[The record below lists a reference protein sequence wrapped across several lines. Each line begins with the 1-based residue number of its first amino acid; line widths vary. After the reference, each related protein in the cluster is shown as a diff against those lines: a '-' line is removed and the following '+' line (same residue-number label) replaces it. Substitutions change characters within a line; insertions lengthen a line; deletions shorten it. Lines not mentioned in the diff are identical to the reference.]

1 MRSQSI
7 KRSLLATL
15 LTTAAMTTQGF
26 AQTAET
32 ASDEENPQV
41 QDTITVI
48 GQSLYNNRVNAL
60 KSPTL
65 IIDVPQSLSITT
77 ADQII
82 EQGFDSIGD
91 IVLYTPGLTQS
102 QGEGHRDAVVFRGVR
117 STADFFIDGVRDD
130 VQYYRSLYNLEQVEV
145 LRGPNA
151 LFFGRGGT
159 GGVINRVTKKGS
171 LEENFVGYKASVD
184 TFGAFDASIDINQV
198 ISDNVALRVNAYYE
212 SLNNHRDFFDGERFG
227 INPTLFVELTPST
240 TLNLSYEYVDNQRFV
255 DRGIPS
261 VNGEPAAETIDAIAD
276 ITFSDPEFA
285 NTTLEAN
292 IFRATLDHQFSDNIK
307 GNVSV
312 SYGDFDKLYANIF
325 ASDDFVVNTTDPN
338 ILGTVELDGYVDTT
352 QRDSFTLSTNLI
364 GEFETGSILHSIV
377 LGGEFSDTDNDN
389 DRLNAFFSTQAAAR
403 AEEIALFGS
412 SDIRTDQAVFN
423 VFAGP
428 SDQAIDL
435 NFGIGTVAGVDF
447 GNGVTIADGAPVVV
461 SFGDFNVPNAD
472 VASSAILNDDTEA
485 NVTVFSAF
493 IQDEIAITDWLDL
506 VLGVRYDSFD
516 ITVNN
521 IETFINTGVEEILTR
536 RDDNIAPRVGLVLKP
551 RENISLYGS
560 FSETFLPRSGEQ
572 FADINPPD
580 DALDPNESTN
590 LEVGLKWDFA
600 ERLSFTFAAFDIEN
614 SSPQEN
620 DADPGTLDVID
631 SEVRGI
637 EAQIQG
643 NLTDK
648 WYISAG
654 YSFLEG
660 NQVDVVTVDGVET
673 VQDAVAA
680 DGSTL
685 RLRELPQNTF
695 NLWTTYDVT
704 PKFGLG
710 FGLTYQDESFAGF
723 SNEVTLPSF
732 TRLDATAYYNLNENL
747 RLQVNIEN
755 LTDTEYF
762 PNSHTDNNITV
773 GAPLNAKFTI
783 SGRF

>member
-1 MRSQSI
+1 MQYLTS
-7 KRSLLATL
+7 KLMGATALSLLL
-15 LTTAAMTTQGF
+15 SSAAAL
-26 AQTAET
+26 AQTAGEDAEQGT
-32 ASDEENPQV
+32 TL
-41 QDTITVI
+41 DTIEVR
-48 GQSLYNNRVNAL
+48 GQYLYTDEVNAL
-60 KSPTL
+60 RSPTP

-77 ADQII
+77 AEQILV
-82 EQGFDSIGD
+82 QGFDSIGD

-171 LEENFVGYKASVD
+171 LDEDFVGYKASVD
-184 TFGAFDASIDINQV
+184 TFGAFDFAIDVNEV
-198 ISDNVALRVNAYYE
+198 LTERAAFRVNAYFE
-212 SLNNHRDFFDGERFG
+212 RLNNHRDFFDGERFG
-227 INPTLFVELTPST
+227 VNPTLFYEVSPST
-240 TLNLSYEYVDNQRFV
+240 SLNLSYEYVNNERFV

-261 VNGEPAAETIDAIAD
+261 LNGEPAFDLVD
-276 ITFSDPEFA
+276 ITFSDAEFA
-285 NTTLEAN
+285 TSTLEAH
-292 IFRATLDHQFSDNIK
+292 IVRGTVEHQFSDNIK
-307 GNVSV
+307 GNVSL
-312 SYGDFDKLYANIF
+312 SYNTFDKLYANIF
-325 ASDDFVVNTTDPN
+325 ASDDFVANTTDPN
-338 ILGTVELDGYVDTT
+338 ILGTVELDGYLDTT
-352 QRDSFTLSTNLI
+352 DRDSIVLSTNLI
-364 GEFETGSILHSIV
+364 GEFATGSILHNVV
-377 LGGEFSDTDNDN
+377 LGGEFIDTDNDN
-389 DRLNAFFSTQAAAR
+389 NRFNAFFSTQAAAR
-403 AEEIALFGS
+403 AEEIDLFGE
-412 SDIRTDQAVFN
+412 SDIRTDQAIFN
-423 VFAGP
+423 VFAGD
-428 SDQAIDL
+428 SRDAIDL
-435 NFGIGTVAGVDF
+435 NFGNGTVAGVTFDS
-447 GNGVTIADGAPVVV
+447 GVSIAEGAPAVA

-472 VASSAILNDDTEA
+472 IANSAILNDDTEA
-485 NVTVFSAF
+485 NVTVFSVF
-493 IQDEIAITDWLDL
+493 IQDEISLTNWLDL

-521 IETFINTGVEEILTR
+521 VETFINTGVEDILSR
-536 RDDNIAPRVGLVLKP
+536 RDDNIAPRVGIILKP

-572 FADINPPD
+572 FSDINPPD
-580 DALDPNESTN
+580 DALDPNTSTN
-590 LEVGLKWDFA
+590 LEVGLKWDFLDS
-600 ERLSFTFAAFDIEN
+600 LSFTFAAFDIEN

-620 DADPGTLDVID
+620 DDDPGTLDVID

-637 EAQIQG
+637 EAQLQG
-643 NLTDK
+643 YLTDQ
-648 WYISAG
+648 WFFSAG

-673 VQDAVAA
+673 VQDAVDAN
-680 DGSTL
+680 GNVL
-685 RLRELPQNTF
+685 RLRELPEHTF

-704 PKFGLG
+704 PRFGAG
-710 FGLTYQDESFAGF
+710 FGLTFQDESFAGF

-732 TRLDATAYYNLNENL
+732 TRLDATAYYNVNENL

-773 GAPLNAKFTI
+773 GAPLNARFTI